1 MRARSILMAA
11 VATAALAGCGDFL
24 SLDAEASNACVTI
37 SGVHVPGANE
47 IPVNH
52 LLPQL
57 PTVTARQTID
67 VPLDSTVLPQGS
79 AYRVKLVS
87 FRLEA
92 QGTQSMA
99 FVESAQLEALHGGAR
114 TVVATYQR
122 TSTQPVPAIEAA
134 PDPAP
139 DVTPYI
145 ESNVLHLEGALTGTV
160 PAQGFAADATI
171 CFDVATTLSAK

>member
-1 MRARSILMAA
+1 MSARGILMAA
-11 VATAALAGCGDFL
+11 AATAALAGCGDFL
-24 SLDAEASNACVTI
+24 SLDAEAPNACVTI
-37 SGVHVPGANE
+37 TNVHIPGANE

-57 PTVTARQTID
+57 PSITARQTID
-67 VPLDSTVLPQGS
+67 VPLDTTVLPQGS
-79 AYRVKLVS
+79 DYTVKLVS
-87 FRLEA
+87 FKIAA

-99 FVESAQLEALHGGAR
+99 FVESAQLEAIHGGAR
-114 TVVATYQR
+114 TVVATFTR
-122 TSTQPVPAIEAA
+122 TSTKPVPSIEAA

-171 CFDVATTLSAK
+171 CFDVKTTLSAL